1 MQAWNLPPLQAKV
14 LQALLDH
21 GAEATSK
28 ELSARCGIKPYN
40 AVSALMNLFSRGI
53 VTRTSDVDDAGE
65 AHYRYR
71 TTPNWLACATS
82 TRRHRVSRPDHRV
95 TNTMYKLYQLVEAGH
110 QTLASLLRASKRD
123 EKAVRSDLD
132 ELVSTGYLTH
142 KNSHWHATGK
152 ALFYD
157 RTDKDLHTLFCQ
169 MATPGR
175 EALCSRGSSLKTLP
189 PPRRVFGAF
198 SSTDTAD
205 D

>member
-21 GAEATSK
+21 GTEATSK
-28 ELSARCGIKPYN
+28 ELSVRCGIKPYN

-53 VTRTSDVDDAGE
+53 VTRTPDVDASGE
-65 AHYRYR
+65 ASYRYR
-71 TTPNWLACATS
+71 TTANWLECATS
-82 TRRHRVSRPDHRV
+82 KRRHRLSRPDHRV

-142 KNSHWHATGK
+142 KDSRWHATDK